1 MLNINTNAGS
11 IAVQNT
17 LRSSNVGM
25 QGSISKLSS
34 GMRINSASDDAAG
47 LAVSEG
53 LRAQTRGFQQ
63 AARNA
68 NEGVAMLQTAD
79 SAMQTTTDT
88 LLRMRG
94 LAVQSASDGLTDT
107 ERAYVN
113 TEFTQLSSEITRVSD
128 VTEYNGQNLLDGT
141 AGAAG
146 TLTYQV
152 GTRNTANDRI
162 TLTLADTDAT
172 ALGVNSATVD
182 SLANSQSAID
192 TIDTALDTLN
202 TRRSTLGATVNQL
215 SQAIDNLGTTV
226 ENLGVANGQ
235 IRDVDVASESANF
248 SKSQVLQQAGVAM
261 LAQANATPQLALR
274 LLG

>member
-1 MLNINTNAGS
+1 MMNINTNAGS

-17 LRSSNVGM
+17 LRSSNVAM
-25 QGSISKLSS
+25 QDSISRLSS

-79 SAMQTTTDT
+79 SAYQTISDT
-88 LLRMRG
+88 LIRMRE

-113 TEFTQLSSEITRVSD
+113 TEFTQLSSEITRISD

-141 AGAAG
+141 AGDSG

-152 GTRNTANDRI
+152 GTRNTANDRVTI
-162 TLTLADTDAT
+162 ALADTDAA
-172 ALGVNSATVD
+172 ALGVDSSTVD
-182 SLANSQSAID
+182 SLANAQTAID
-192 TIDTALDTLN
+192 TIDAALDTLN

-215 SQAIDNLGTTV
+215 TQAVDNLGTTV
-226 ENLGVANGQ
+226 ENLGIANGQ

-248 SKSQVLQQAGVAM
+248 SKAQVLQQAGVSM
-261 LAQANATPQLALR
+261 LAQANSTPQLALK